1 MKIIVIS
8 GSSRADSQ
16 SLKIANWLNRHL
28 QKLEVEAEIVDL
40 KKIDL
45 PLRHDDIW
53 KDISDVP
60 AAKELREKL
69 EAADGFVVISP
80 EWHGMAA
87 PALKNMF
94 LYVQKTMAHK
104 PALLTTVS
112 ATRYGGSYPLA
123 ELLIGS
129 YKNSY
134 LNYIP
139 EHLMVREVNDM
150 FNSDDLSEGSI
161 DDQYIKHRAVHSLKL
176 LIAYAEALHAVRK
189 SGVPD
194 YKLYPNGM

>member
-1 MKIIVIS
+1 MNIVLIS
-8 GSSRADSQ
+8 GSSRASSQ
-16 SLKIANWLNRHL
+16 SLKITNWLAAQLRKLNIETDSIDL
-28 QKLEVEAEIVDL
+28 QKVE
-40 KKIDL
+40 L
-45 PLRHDDIW
+45 PLRHEDIW
-53 KDISDVP
+53 QDIANVP
-60 AAKELREKL
+60 AAIELREKL
-69 EAADGFVVISP
+69 ESADGFVIVSP

-112 ATRYGGSYPLA
+112 ATPYGGSYPLA

-139 EHLMVREVNDM
+139 ERHV
-150 FNSDDLSEGSI
+150 
-161 DDQYIKHRAVHSLKL
+161 
-176 LIAYAEALHAVRK
+176 
-189 SGVPD
+189 
-194 YKLYPNGM
+194 